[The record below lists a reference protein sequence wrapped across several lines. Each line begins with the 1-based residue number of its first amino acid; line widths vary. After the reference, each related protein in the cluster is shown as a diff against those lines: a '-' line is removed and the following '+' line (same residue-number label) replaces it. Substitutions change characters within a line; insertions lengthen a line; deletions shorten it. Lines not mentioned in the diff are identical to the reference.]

1 MKCSRIIE
9 CKSSAG
15 WARGCAPINIWVF
28 TLHSFIAWDT
38 EQSQLRARDTRGIKW
53 RSSTERALASE
64 CLVTTWCNLQPVS
77 VSRYQE
83 CVTEACVPDGNGYS
97 SAVCNQGWFGHQP
110 LQLQNEISANL
121 YLCVTDDHAQWPP
134 IRGVSCHNSD
144 CHPVIMGA
152 VR

>member
-83 CVTEACVPDGNGYS
+83 CVTESCVPGNGYS
-97 SAVCNQGWFGHQP
+97 SAIRDD
-110 LQLQNEISANL
+110 LATNL
-121 YLCVTDDHAQWPP
+121 YNCRMKYPPTFIFVWPMTTLSDHPSV
-134 IRGVSCHNSD
+134 GYH
-144 CHPVIMGA
+144 VITQT
-152 VR
+152 VIPS

>member
-1 MKCSRIIE
+1 MKCSGIIE

-38 EQSQLRARDTRGIKW
+38 ERSQLRSRHQAPGASGQVKIKY
-53 RSSTERALASE
+53 RERAPASE

-83 CVTEACVPDGNGYS
+83 CVTEACVPGNGYS
-97 SAVCNQGWFGHQP
+97 SA
-110 LQLQNEISANL
+110 IRDDSATNL
-121 YLCVTDDHAQWPP
+121 YNCRMKYPPTFIFVWPMTTLSDHPSV
-134 IRGVSCHNSD
+134 GYH
-144 CHPVIMGA
+144 VITQT
-152 VR
+152 VIPS